1 MKLKLNKKKLK
12 NLSDDNKSLPVKM
25 TPQIGGAAPPPS
37 HFCNTKDTCDTY
49 TFVTFYC
56 Y

>member
-1 MKLKLNKKKLK
+1 MKLQLNKKHVKQ
-12 NLSDDNKSLPVKM
+12 LSNDAKGLNAAL

-37 HFCNTKDTCDTY
+37 HFCDTVGQCNTH

-56 Y
+56 H